1 LDHPE
6 LEFFNSISGELEIE
20 LTIPTRPIGNLLN
33 QEADADAEI
42 VSLKLKPHIYVEET
56 EDIRDL
62 TDAELNQIAFRG
74 KQIKLRNPDVDR
86 VITHKAP
93 NGKHFTVREL
103 LAAVEETERQV
114 RSDTEWFDGVDVQH
128 IYFEGISEED
138 DPGVYEIYWGS

>member
-1 LDHPE
+1 MDHPE

-42 VSLKLKPHIYVEET
+42 VSLKLEPYIFVEET

-62 TDAELNQIAFRG
+62 TERELNQIAFRG
-74 KQIKLRNPDVDR
+74 KQIKLRNPDADR

-93 NGKHFTVREL
+93 QRKALHG
-103 LAAVEETERQV
+103 
-114 RSDTEWFDGVDVQH
+114 
-128 IYFEGISEED
+128 
-138 DPGVYEIYWGS
+138 P